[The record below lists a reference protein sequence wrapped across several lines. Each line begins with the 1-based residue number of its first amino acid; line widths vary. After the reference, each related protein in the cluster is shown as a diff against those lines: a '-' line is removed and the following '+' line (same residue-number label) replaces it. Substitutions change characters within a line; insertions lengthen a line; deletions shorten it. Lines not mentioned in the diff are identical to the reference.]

1 MKDQKFDIVSKWRKS
16 RLHRK
21 CLYCK
26 FSSHLPSTPCSAGTW
41 LCKDKEV
48 SRDIPRP
55 VCSCFRINKEQCEE
69 IDKMYN
75 SH

>member
-1 MKDQKFDIVSKWRKS
+1 MGITETWRSK

-21 CLYCK
+21 CRFCIFAK
-26 FSSHLPSTPCSAGTW
+26 PSISKVIKKYQNYEC
-41 LCKDKEV
+41 LCKDKKV
-48 SRDIPRP
+48 IPDIPRP
-55 VCSCFRINKEQCEE
+55 FCSCFRINKEQCEE